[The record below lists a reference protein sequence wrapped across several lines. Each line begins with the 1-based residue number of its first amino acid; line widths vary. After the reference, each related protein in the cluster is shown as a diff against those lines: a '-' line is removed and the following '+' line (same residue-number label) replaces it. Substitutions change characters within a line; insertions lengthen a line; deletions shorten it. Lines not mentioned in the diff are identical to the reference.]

1 MHRCN
6 RRDFLRATG
15 LAAAAAMP
23 VAAAGSRL
31 FAAQKSARRP
41 NIVFVFA
48 DQMRAHAMGCMGNK
62 QVITPHLDKL
72 ASEGLLVTNG
82 ISTQPVCTPYRA
94 QLMTG
99 RYGHSTG
106 VIYNDIRLPDSEV
119 VISELMKKHGYTTG
133 YIGKWHLA
141 GNRDNPVD
149 AKSRRGWDF
158 WAVRNCSHQHFKP
171 EYWLNDAKEPISVP
185 GWEPDVQTEL
195 AVEFIKKN
203 KQAPFCLFLSFGPPH
218 NPYKAPGKYVEMYK
232 DKKLSLRPNVPGG
245 KTENLLQYY
254 AMTTSLDTCIGR
266 INDALDDAGISED
279 TIVVFTSDHGDMLGS
294 QGHRLKQ
301 RPWEESINI
310 PFIIRYPRKIE
321 AGQRRDWIVS
331 SVDVMP
337 TLLGLCDIF
346 IPPQVQGLDYS
357 ATFLGKSSTQ
367 RDAAFLFNVHAGGG
381 PGTDWRGIRT
391 KEWTY
396 AYHFSG
402 DWVMY
407 DLKNDPY
414 QLKNLIDNPKFAAKK
429 EELREQLESMR
440 KTLGESLPLKG
451 KNPDP
456 IRLPV

>member
-171 EYWLNDAKEPISVP
+171 EYWLNDAKGPISVP

-218 NPYKAPGKYVEMYK
+218 NPYKAPEKYVEMYK
-232 DKKLSLRPNVPGG
+232 NKKLSLRPNVPGG

-310 PFIIRYPRKIE
+310 PFILRYPRKIE